1 MKDTQ
6 GNILAESSSFSSL
19 SPSLK
24 TQFLSFSSITPQTS
38 IFHLDKNYY
47 ILCGSFLQAQGKPL
61 GNLLIALDITSDKY
75 MFEQVVR
82 NLILLGLGGITL
94 MSLAIAFYINSS
106 LQPLRQLNQKAASIK
121 SDNLSQAQLSLT
133 QAPSEVKELAQ
144 TLNHLLTRLSL
155 SWEREREFTSNVS
168 HELRTP
174 LTLVYGYLQSV
185 LRRGD
190 NLTPIQQESLSIAA
204 SEAERTI
211 QILQGLLDLAR
222 GESGNLPFQIES
234 FPLQNLVLEVV
245 MMARKSS
252 DRVIIFNAPDAP
264 IIAKCDPSHLQQ
276 ILVNLLDNA
285 LKYSQNNSTINLN
298 IYQENN
304 RAIIQ
309 VIDEG
314 YSIPL
319 QHQARIFERFYRVDE
334 SRTQATVG
342 QV

>member
-1 MKDTQ
+1 
-6 GNILAESSSFSSL
+6 
-19 SPSLK
+19 
-24 TQFLSFSSITPQTS
+24 
-38 IFHLDKNYY
+38 
-47 ILCGSFLQAQGKPL
+47 
-61 GNLLIALDITSDKY
+61 
-75 MFEQVVR
+75 
-82 NLILLGLGGITL
+82 

-222 GESGNLPFQIES
+222 GESGNLSFQIES
-234 FPLQNLVLEVV
+234 LPLQNLVLEVV

-252 DRVIIFNAPDAP
+252 DRSIILHAPDAP
-264 IIAKCDPSHLQQ
+264 IIAKFDPSRLQQ
-276 ILVNLLDNA
+276 VLVNLLDNA
-285 LKYSQNNSTINLN
+285 LKYSPENTCIIVHLCQDNNH
-298 IYQENN
+298 
-304 RAIIQ
+304 AIMQ
-309 VIDEG
+309 VTDQG
-314 YSIPL
+314 YGIPL

-334 SRTQATVG
+334 SRTQATGGTGLGLAIVKMLVEG
-342 QV
+342 MGGEIAVESKLGEGTTFSVSLPLSDVN